1 MVASKTLSPYLE
13 GMLAADLLTAEEEQ
27 ELFAAM
33 NRAKQIGR
41 RRQAEKI
48 RNQIVA
54 ANVRLVVSVAK
65 KFAGLRHPLGELVSE
80 GNMTLIRAVEK
91 FDPDRGFRF
100 STYATW
106 ALRYNFARI
115 VAKKPSEATRFPGG
129 EELLADVPDRR
140 GDPSDDRRLAAGGR
154 ALARMLAELD
164 PREHEIM
171 LRRYGLRPGCEEDS
185 LQEIA
190 TEMGVC
196 KERVRQLQIRALDK
210 LRAKAA
216 ELGLER
222 FEPI

>member
-1 MVASKTLSPYLE
+1 MVASKAAAPYLE
-13 GMLAADLLTAEEEQ
+13 QMLAADLLDAEEEHL
-27 ELFAAM
+27 LFMSM
-33 NRAKQIGR
+33 NRAKQKGR
-41 RRQAEKI
+41 HRQAEKI
-48 RNQIVA
+48 RNRIVA

-65 KFAGLRHPLGELVSE
+65 KFAGYRHSLGELVSE

-91 FDPDRGFRF
+91 FDPERGFRF

-129 EELLADVPDRR
+129 DELLADVPDRR
-140 GDPSDDRRLAAGGR
+140 GDPADERRLAADNK
-154 ALARMLAELD
+154 ALDRMLSALD

-171 LRRYGLRPGCEEDS
+171 LRRYGLRPGCEEYS

-190 TEMGVC
+190 REMGVC
-196 KERVRQLQIRALDK
+196 KERVRQLQLRALDK

-222 FEPI
+222 YEPI